1 MSTAV
6 YNDKFVQNFTR
17 YCLVIALFLVAGCV
31 SNHYPYPTS
40 SNFDE
45 RLVGIGYAVINVQPG
60 SSVEEKRLM
69 AIKASKLEAYKS
81 LAEQIYGQYL
91 ESRGT
96 LSNQKFSDEEI
107 TSRVEGLIVGA
118 RVLSIK
124 PISNDSYETVLEIG
138 RSDAI
143 NHLVMTSDTEEAW
156 SANQGSE

>member
-6 YNDKFVQNFTR
+6 YNEKIIQNFTR

-69 AIKASKLEAYKS
+69 AIKASELEAYKS

-143 NHLVMTSDTEEAW
+143 NHLVMTSDTEESW

>member
-1 MSTAV
+1 VSAAV
-6 YNDKFVQNFTR
+6 YNEKYVEIFAR
-17 YCLVIALFLVAGCV
+17 YCLVIALSLIAGCV
-31 SNHYPYPTS
+31 SNHYPYPAS

-60 SSVEEKRLM
+60 SSAEEKRLM

-143 NHLVMTSDTEEAW
+143 NHLVMRSDTEEAW
-156 SANQGSE
+156 SVNQGSE

>member
-1 MSTAV
+1 
-6 YNDKFVQNFTR
+6 
-17 YCLVIALFLVAGCV
+17 
-31 SNHYPYPTS
+31 
-40 SNFDE
+40 
-45 RLVGIGYAVINVQPG
+45 VGIGYAVINVQPG

-69 AIKASKLEAYKS
+69 AINASKLEAYKS